1 MSTTNIDYILKYI
14 VVGDTAVGK
23 SNLLL
28 RYIFNTFKAE
38 YQLTI
43 GVSFGEKKVK
53 HNNKIFQLHIWDT
66 AGQEQFRSITK
77 SYYKNAVCA
86 LVVYDI
92 TCRRSFESIKQWI
105 EDCTNYMPKKNFIV
119 IVGNKCDL
127 EDEREV
133 STEEGQ
139 QLADFYGFLFFET
152 SAKTKDN
159 VKEVFNKSSEE
170 IAKRIDSNYYDLTD
184 DSCGIK
190 VVRKKTNNKIL
201 IDKKVPDVK
210 KNSCC

>member
-1 MSTTNIDYILKYI
+1 M
-14 VVGDTAVGK
+14 
-23 SNLLL
+23 
-28 RYIFNTFKAE
+28 
-38 YQLTI
+38 
-43 GVSFGEKKVK
+43 
-53 HNNKIFQLHIWDT
+53 
-66 AGQEQFRSITK
+66 
-77 SYYKNAVCA
+77 
-86 LVVYDI
+86 
-92 TCRRSFESIKQWI
+92 
-105 EDCTNYMPKKNFIV
+105 
-119 IVGNKCDL
+119 

-190 VVRKKTNNKIL
+190 VVRKKNNNKIL
-201 IDKKVPDVK
+201 IDKKIPDVK